1 MAAQAQGDLRG
12 LKILVV
18 GMGVLIVL
26 GTALVIGVVVH
37 RMTAPHAQAVQIAA
51 PVEGASAIAGAALAK
66 GEHISAIAAA
76 GPDLAIWVSGPA
88 GDRIMVLD
96 PVTGAVTQ
104 ALGPAR

>member
-37 RMTAPHAQAVQIAA
+37 RMTAPHAPTAQMAV
-51 PVEGASAIAGAALAK
+51 PVESAPAAASAALAK

-76 GPDLAIWVSGPA
+76 GPDLAIWVNGPA
-88 GDRIMVLD
+88 GDRVLVLD
-96 PVTGAVTQ
+96 PETGQVTQ